1 MESPVLVALKDK
13 LAEWDKGALDAAEQT
28 QAGGTTAA
36 PLYMHKKRSMNE
48 AIHEYIVKFPGRT
61 TSEYMK
67 DLGAMG
73 IIPGSSRALISQM
86 LQVGLLVRDD
96 KRRMTAVGAYKIV
109 HARDLKKA
117 RKQKLAARNKV
128 VRESVEE
135 VGEKSDN
142 VVQVAAVKDTNKA
155 KSVPAYIETLNVHEA
170 RALYLALKE
179 LFTV

>member
-13 LAEWDKGALDAAEQT
+13 LAEWDAGALDAAEQT

-36 PLYMHKKRSMNE
+36 PLYMHE
-48 AIHEYIVKFPGRT
+48 EIHEYIVKFPGRT

-67 DLGAMG
+67 DLAAMG
-73 IIPGSSRALISQM
+73 IVPGSSRSLISQM

-109 HARDLKKA
+109 RASALKKA

-142 VVQVAAVKDTNKA
+142 VVQVTAVKDTNKA

-170 RALYLALKE
+170 KALYLALKE